1 MALLNSILVLL
12 LLMNFFILGT
22 SRIKAMIQGVALQ
35 GLLLG
40 ILPLLVQQQV
50 AVHLL
55 LVCVATIAI
64 KAVVIPAMLSRAM
77 RELPIR
83 REVEP
88 IVGLAASMVLGAL
101 GTALAIGLAHRLA
114 LIDTEAAA
122 LLVPAALA
130 TVLTGFLIL
139 TTRLK
144 AITQVTGYLIL
155 ENGIFIFGLLLIEA
169 MPLLVELGVL
179 LDLVVGIFVMG
190 ITIGHINREFESVN
204 TENLAALKE

>member
-1 MALLNSILVLL
+1 MPLLNSILVLL
-12 LLMNFFILGT
+12 LLLNFFILGT

-35 GLLLG
+35 GILLG
-40 ILPLLVQQQV
+40 ILPIVVRHHVEL
-50 AVHLL
+50 HLL
-55 LVCVATIAI
+55 LICAATVAI
-64 KAVVIPAMLSRAM
+64 KGIVIPAMLSRAM

-88 IVGLAASMVLGAL
+88 IIGLAASMILGAL
-101 GTALAIGLAHRLA
+101 GTALSIGFARGLP
-114 LIDTEAAA
+114 LIDGHAGG

-139 TTRLK
+139 TTRHK
-144 AITQVTGYLIL
+144 AITQATGYLIL
-155 ENGIFIFGLLLIEA
+155 ENGIFVFGLLLIEA

-190 ITIGHINREFESVN
+190 IIISHINREFDSVH
-204 TENLAALKE
+204 TERLAALKE